1 MGSSSYGNGPSLKS
15 ASRAG
20 PGTLEVRVSRGSV
33 VESKHRVHAV
43 VMDHSG
49 VGRHWGDPDLP
60 VWLRSAAKP
69 FQTVPLI
76 EDGAA
81 DHFGISEEEIALCC
95 GSHNSEEA
103 HVAATRSILRKAGVG
118 EDRLACG
125 PHPPLLAARRD
136 AMAADGSRPT
146 PVMSN
151 CSGKH
156 AGMLALAAFH
166 GWPLVS
172 YMRPGHPVQQRMRR
186 EVAFW
191 TGVDCAGMPSE
202 VDGCGVPTFAMA
214 LRDLAGG
221 AARMATAF
229 SRGGPARRVLGAMV
243 RVPFMVAGSERLC
256 TRLMEVECGRLF
268 AKVGAESVY
277 MAGHLERGIGI
288 ALKVED
294 GAWRAAAP
302 ALIGVLE
309 RAGLL
314 SAGTVEALDD
324 FARPVLRNTLGDAV
338 GRMRVVEEPCS

>member
-1 MGSSSYGNGPSLKS
+1 MKS
-15 ASRAG
+15 ASKAG
-20 PGTLEVRVSRGSV
+20 ARTLEVRVGRGAV

-43 VMDHSG
+43 VMDASG
-49 VGRHWGDPDLP
+49 VGCHWGDPDLP

-69 FQTVPLI
+69 FQTVPLV

-81 DHFGISEEEIALCC
+81 DHFRLSEEEIALCC

-103 HVAATRSILRKAGVG
+103 HIAAARSILDKAGVA
-118 EDRLACG
+118 EQLLSCG

-136 AMAADGSRPT
+136 ALAVDGTRPA
-146 PVMSN
+146 PIMSN

-166 GWPLVS
+166 GWPLES
-172 YMRPGHPVQQRMRR
+172 YLRPGHPVQLRMRR

-191 TGVDCAGMPSE
+191 TGVDGADVPIE

-221 AARMATAF
+221 AARMAAAF
-229 SRGGPARRVLGAMV
+229 GRGGPARRVLGAMM
-243 RVPFMVAGSERLC
+243 RAPFMVAGSERLC
-256 TRLMEVECGRLF
+256 TRLMEVERGRLF
-268 AKVGAESVY
+268 AKVGAEAIY
-277 MAGHLERGIGI
+277 MAGHPESGTGI

-302 ALIGVLE
+302 ALLGVLE

-314 SAGTVEALDD
+314 SAGTLRALEG
-324 FARPVLRNTLGDAV
+324 FAEPVLRNTLGDAV
-338 GRMRVVEEPCS
+338 GSMTVVEERCS